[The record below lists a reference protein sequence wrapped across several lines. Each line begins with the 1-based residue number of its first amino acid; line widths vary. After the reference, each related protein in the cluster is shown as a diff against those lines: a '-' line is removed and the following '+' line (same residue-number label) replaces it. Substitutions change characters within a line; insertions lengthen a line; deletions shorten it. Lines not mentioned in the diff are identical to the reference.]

1 LKILQA
7 SFFWKNDK
15 PGGLGVSFQPP
26 AFTPE
31 ELTEMFTGKTVKDYF
46 RDSDGNLG
54 TMVVETYLAQ
64 LAAIAADAR
73 KSAPPLELGLI
84 AALNI
89 LWLVDR
95 GVLVQDEFNGYQF
108 VTTG

>member
-1 LKILQA
+1 MKILQA

-15 PGGLGVSFQPP
+15 PGGLGVSFEPP
-26 AFTPE
+26 TFTPE

-46 RDSDGNLG
+46 RDSDANLG

-73 KSAPPLELGLI
+73 KSALPLELGLI

-108 VTTG
+108 VTTS